1 MVDTFG
7 KSAAASG
14 AMTQDRRKDRSI
26 DELIGLSRGILA
38 NGDIDQSEAEYLL
51 KWLDANRE
59 FGDHFPFNVLYP
71 RIYDMLSDGVF
82 DSDEEGELMQ
92 MLLALQGGTLEGN
105 ESQAVSNATILPV
118 CDPVPSVEFEGKK
131 FVVTGN
137 FATGNRKE
145 VTQLIE
151 ALGGIVKK
159 DVIKAIDYLVIG
171 EVGSRDWMH
180 SSFGRKIEKAV
191 NYRETGLPISI
202 ITEEHWYSHLS

>member
-1 MVDTFG
+1 MDTFG
-7 KSAAASG
+7 KAGAASG

-26 DELIGLSRGILA
+26 DELIGLSRGFLA
-38 NGDIDQSEAEYLL
+38 DGCIVQSEAEYLL
-51 KWLDANRE
+51 QWLEANKE
-59 FGDHFPFNVLYP
+59 FGEHFPFNVLYP
-71 RIYDMLSDGVF
+71 RIYEMLSDDVL

-92 MLLALQGGTLEGN
+92 MLLALQGGTLQKN
-105 ESQAVSNATILPV
+105 EVQAASNASVLPV
-118 CDPVPSVEFEGKK
+118 CEPAPEIIFEGKK

-145 VTQLIE
+145 VTRRIE

-202 ITEEHWYSHLS
+202 ITEEYWYSHLS